1 MQSFSRTPL
10 SFWCLIPSSQ
20 WQCINRS
27 EEGRCLEKRLND
39 WDLRSNVLNITFHK
53 FLQLQ
58 RFIYFCDLSPSFQKC
73 KDENKIFKTIFT
85 KLLTPIAKQHEQVKM
100 ISMFKTTQWPSFSHR
115 NKGNKYIACKLLLL
129 SSYIILCW
137 SYLLVMCVTHKYHQ
151 LQSNFLVLSDGCW
164 ESGFFVFVFL
174 HWV

>member
-1 MQSFSRTPL
+1 M
-10 SFWCLIPSSQ
+10 
-20 WQCINRS
+20 
-27 EEGRCLEKRLND
+27 
-39 WDLRSNVLNITFHK
+39 TFYK

-73 KDENKIFKTIFT
+73 KDENTIFKTIFT

-137 SYLLVMCVTHKYHQ
+137 CYLIVMCVTHKYHQ

-164 ESGFFVFVFL
+164 GIWIFCFCFFALSLIWGGQITRHPRLCLFLFLFVLRKAIRTSLTTLHNVF
-174 HWV
+174 